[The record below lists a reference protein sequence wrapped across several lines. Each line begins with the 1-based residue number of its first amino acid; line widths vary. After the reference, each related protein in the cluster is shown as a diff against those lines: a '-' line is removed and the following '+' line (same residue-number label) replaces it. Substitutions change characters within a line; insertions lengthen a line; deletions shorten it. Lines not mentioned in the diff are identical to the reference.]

1 MQIITITGNLGQD
14 PKFATTRDSQDVC
27 NLSLGVRQGWGDREK
42 TNWYRVAVWG
52 KRAKH
57 VADNL
62 RKGMKATVVGEFT
75 LGEYEGK
82 PQLEVRATDID
93 WHKVNHR
100 DDGNGGHAQRQAN
113 QPVGDGWDDDGSE
126 VPF

>member
-14 PKFATTRDSQDVC
+14 PKHASTRDSQEVC
-27 NLSLGVRQGWGDREK
+27 NMSVGVRQGWGDREN

-62 RKGMKATVVGEFT
+62 RKGMKVTVVGEFS
-75 LGEYEGK
+75 LSEYEGK
-82 PQLEVRATDID
+82 PQLEVRASDID

-100 DDGNGGHAQRQAN
+100 DDGNGRDAQRQDTGGY
-113 QPVGDGWDDDGSE
+113 PDDLDDS